1 MPDPTSPP
9 PPPPPQTST
18 AGVSL
23 QVPPDV
29 AAKFGGLIAL
39 IKGSESMN
47 DEERQYW
54 INILPIMT
62 GEQVKNLQD
71 ILENEKKQLS
81 AIDQKY
87 SQEMQK
93 IEQEEFLRKAEE
105 ERLKK
110 RQSRSATESSAKKS
124 EEADAESLLK
134 KIEGAS

>member
-1 MPDPTSPP
+1 
-9 PPPPPQTST
+9 
-18 AGVSL
+18 
-23 QVPPDV
+23 
-29 AAKFGGLIAL
+29 
-39 IKGSESMN
+39 MN

-105 ERLKK
+105 ERRKK
-110 RQSRSATESSAKKS
+110 RQSRSATESSTKKQ
-124 EEADAESLLK
+124 EETDASNILK
-134 KIEGAS
+134 QIEGNLTP